1 MGNLVILTFLALQ
14 GIVFADSHKDK
25 RDDTSNW
32 NWFPKGKDCS
42 HSTVDI
48 AKQDYQMIWTVANFQ
63 KYYEYASRFH
73 EPKSLTRQVIHSSVP
88 RSMNTAI
95 TIDATISAIPVTD
108 SKPDVITTL
117 KIKYPWRI
125 TDAEFDVDL
134 DISTTTGRINNL
146 SPIYR
151 KRWVE
156 SSFIGGDKE
165 FFLYKWQ
172 LNNSNSTKF
181 KTLTRIGETGKAMK
195 DETDPEITLIFTI
208 TQFLTVGPAV
218 SVGKCPTKFN
228 FI

>member
-1 MGNLVILTFLALQ
+1 
-14 GIVFADSHKDK
+14 
-25 RDDTSNW
+25 
-32 NWFPKGKDCS
+32 
-42 HSTVDI
+42 
-48 AKQDYQMIWTVANFQ
+48 MIWTVANFQ

-95 TIDATISAIPVTD
+95 TMYKIITFLTNYCFIKVTNFLYSDATISAIPVTD